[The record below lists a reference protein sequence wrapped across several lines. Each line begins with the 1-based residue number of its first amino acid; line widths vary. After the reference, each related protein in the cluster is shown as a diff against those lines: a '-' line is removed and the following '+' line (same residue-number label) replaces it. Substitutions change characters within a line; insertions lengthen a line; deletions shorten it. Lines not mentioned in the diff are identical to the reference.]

1 VRWRTSAGATQ
12 AQSLLMVN
20 EEAVMSKETKDIRS
34 EIGFDRSVRR
44 VAVLVSILYV
54 VGCAGI
60 TYLHL
65 SHL

>member
-1 VRWRTSAGATQ
+1 
-12 AQSLLMVN
+12 
-20 EEAVMSKETKDIRS
+20 MSKETKDIRS